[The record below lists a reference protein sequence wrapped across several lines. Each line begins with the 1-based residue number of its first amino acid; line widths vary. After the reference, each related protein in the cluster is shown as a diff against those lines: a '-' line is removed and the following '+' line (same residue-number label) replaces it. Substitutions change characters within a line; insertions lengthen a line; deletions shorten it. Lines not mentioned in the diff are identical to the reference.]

1 MASHVKIDL
10 KKFKQI
16 QKNPKP
22 ILEALGKECRI
33 QAESVITRA
42 LPNTPISE
50 DPPEDGQPRLKDT
63 SFVDG
68 PEQSTK
74 HKSVTATCGY
84 TAPYAAYEHEGT
96 HYGRQGEKNQ
106 WLKKA
111 ARPGRAKFKRR
122 IGAVLMET
130 LEKLFSGK

>member
-1 MASHVKIDL
+1 MASHVKVDITL
-10 KKFKQI
+10 FKQI

-22 ILEALGKECRI
+22 ILEALGKECRV
-33 QAESVITRA
+33 QAESIMARA
-42 LPNTPISE
+42 LPKTPVSE
-50 DPPEDGQPRLKDT
+50 DPPENGQPRLIDT

-74 HKSVTATCGY
+74 HKSTTATAGY
-84 TAPYAAYEHEGT
+84 DAPWAPYEHEGV
-96 HYGRQGEKNQ
+96 HFGRQGEKHQ

-130 LEKLFSGK
+130 LAKLSPKK